1 MALNNPHL
9 NIEKIQ
15 PRRRGKTVL
24 LLILSGIFILQS
36 GKAAEIDSVTPRK
49 LALDNSLTSINTIIN
64 QRIKEGI
71 QKANA
76 KQDDFE
82 DIETDEFC
90 DEKVLYTELRKALF
104 QSFTASWGLKGYALD
119 KQLRHL
125 LAKQSYSLALNDS
138 IYRDIDY
145 LEGFSLKIKE
155 LSDVV
160 NINGHL
166 IGLDKIGHFFAEG
179 WQYFELTHY
188 EEQTI
193 YQALEW
199 GKAQESG
206 KFGYT
211 MTGIFSFADLVA
223 NFNGWR
229 FWNKVLLKEKDP
241 LKGFMAN
248 IFNRPYVRCE
258 IQIIASIKN
267 RKIVRAWEQNSR
279 FDLSDYMDG
288 AWDEG
293 NNCNSY
299 KDPIIEEKVAFRTH
313 NVDADFD
320 CPYIREHCLAAQE
333 KYADYAK
340 YVLHPACLTATG
352 D

>member
-1 MALNNPHL
+1 MAFDNPHF
-9 NIEKIQ
+9 NIKKLKYIKRQ
-15 PRRRGKTVL
+15 IIIL
-24 LLILSGIFILQS
+24 LFILKGIFILQDS
-36 GKAAEIDSVTPRK
+36 IAAEIDSVTPRK
-49 LALDNSLTSINTIIN
+49 LKLDNSVTIINTIIN

-71 QKANA
+71 QKTNA
-76 KQDDFE
+76 IQDVFRDMG
-82 DIETDEFC
+82 TAEFC
-90 DEKVLYTELRKALF
+90 NEKVLYTELRKALF
-104 QSFTASWGLKGYALD
+104 QSLTASWGLKGYALD
-119 KQLRHL
+119 KQLRDL
-125 LAKQSYSLALNDS
+125 LAKQSYSLSLKDS
-138 IYRDIDY
+138 IYRDINY

-188 EEQTI
+188 EDHSI

-199 GKAQESG
+199 GKEQESG
-206 KFGYT
+206 KFGYA

-229 FWNKVLLKEKDP
+229 FWNKVLLKENDP
-241 LKGFMAN
+241 LKGFIAN
-248 IFNRPYVRCE
+248 IFNGPYITCE

-267 RKIVRAWEQNSR
+267 RKIVKAWEQNTR
-279 FDLSDYMDG
+279 FDLSDYIDG

-299 KDPIIEEKVAFRTH
+299 KDPIIEEKVTFRTH
-313 NVDADFD
+313 NVNADFN
-320 CPYIREHCLAAQE
+320 CPYIPEYCLAAKE
-333 KYADYAK
+333 KYGDYAK
-340 YVLHPACLTATG
+340 YVLHPSCLTVTK